1 MKAEESLEMKKL
13 GIGIA
18 ALIVASAC
26 LNTAAAQTTRI
37 TIGTAGTAGA
47 LYPMGVAMA
56 ETINRHVE
64 GIRASAEATGGSVEN
79 MRLMPS
85 GEMTWG
91 ISANELAYM
100 AYNGEGAYEGHRV
113 DALRSLFGTVQS
125 WVQIFTAADS
135 DLESVADFEGKRIGV
150 GPAGSGGEQSAQ
162 MLLAHYGMTYDD
174 VDEQFTT
181 NADMI
186 AALQDGQLDA
196 FVITHPL
203 RSAPLIDLTTS
214 FDVKMIPVADD
225 DFYEAYPFYAKSE
238 VPSGSYEGVPDG
250 VYTPT
255 SRIVMYT
262 STASGLSD
270 DQVYSMIRAIWENAD
285 EWQDVH
291 AAVTNSTTLEAA
303 LDGLDGVPLHPGARR
318 YYEEKGF
325 EIPDSLRE

>member
-1 MKAEESLEMKKL
+1 MKKFGFGL
-13 GIGIA
+13 A
-18 ALIVASAC
+18 ALVMASAC
-26 LNTAAAQTTRI
+26 LNTATAQTTRI

-56 ETINRHVE
+56 ETINRHAD

-79 MRLMPS
+79 MRLMA
-85 GEMTWG
+85 GGDMEWG

-100 AYNGEGAYEGHRV
+100 AYQGEGAYEGHRIES
-113 DALRSLFGTVQS
+113 LRSLFGTVKS
-125 WVQIFTAADS
+125 WVQIFAAADS

-162 MLLAHYGMTYDD
+162 MLLAHHGLSYDD
-174 VDEQFTT
+174 VREEFMT

-186 AALQDGQLDA
+186 ASLQDGQLDA

-225 DFYEAYPFYAKSE
+225 EFYAEYPFYEKSE
-238 VPSGSYEGVPDG
+238 VPPGSYGSVKDA

-262 STASGLSD
+262 STNAGLSD
-270 DQVYSMIRAIWENAD
+270 DQVYAMIKAVWDNAD

-303 LDGLDGVPLHPGARR
+303 LNGLDGVPLHAGARR
-318 YYEEKGF
+318 YYEEQGM
-325 EIPDSLRE
+325 EIPESLRE